1 MPFEPFA
8 LERWMS
14 HYETRVTH
22 DIGESGILPMS
33 IADLVAL
40 EPERER
46 AALTQALL
54 TLPLGYSEA
63 RGTEALRAA
72 IAATYR
78 TGSPDDILVTTG
90 AIEANFL
97 LASVLISPG
106 DHVVA
111 VYPAYQ
117 QLYSVPRGLGA
128 DVSLWHVSATDGG
141 YEFDVEALAA
151 LVTPATRL
159 IVVNTPHNPT
169 GAVLAAADLERIY
182 ALADAAGAYLVVD
195 EAYRWLDVPGGVEM
209 APPARDL
216 GPRAISVGTLS
227 KPFGLPGLRLG
238 WLAAPADVAAAC
250 WAHRDYI
257 SLSPGKLSDALA
269 VLALKHVPEVQA
281 RNRAIITANLAT
293 AERWFAAH
301 GDLVSWTPPRAG
313 LLALMRY
320 APNIPSL
327 ELSNM
332 LADDYGVL
340 LVPGSAFGYEGH
352 LRLGVGQ
359 DPAIFA
365 EGLERV
371 TACLTAVKS
380 GEPGRSA

>member
-1 MPFEPFA
+1 
-8 LERWMS
+8 MS

-22 DIGESGILPMS
+22 DIGESGIAPMS
-33 IADLVAL
+33 MAELIAF
-40 EPERER
+40 EPEEKR
-46 AALTQALL
+46 AALTASLL
-54 TLPLGYSEA
+54 NLPLGYSEA
-63 RGTEALRAA
+63 RGTETLRAA
-72 IAATYR
+72 LAATYR
-78 TGSPDDILVTTG
+78 TATPDEVLVTTG

-128 DVSLWHVSATDGG
+128 DVSLWHVSAGDDG
-141 YEFDVEALAA
+141 YRFDIEELER
-151 LVTPATRL
+151 LVTPKTRV
-159 IVVNTPHNPT
+159 IIVNTPHNPT
-169 GAVLAAADLERIY
+169 GAVLSAEDLLRVY
-182 ALADAAGAYLVVD
+182 ALADAAGAYLIVD
-195 EAYRWLDVPGGVEM
+195 EAYRWLDIPGGITL

-238 WLAAPADVAAAC
+238 WLVAPPEVAAAC

-269 VLALKHVPEVQA
+269 VLALRHVDAVRA
-281 RNRAIITANLAT
+281 RNHAIIAENLRVAD
-293 AERWFAAH
+293 RWFADHA
-301 GDLVSWTPPRAG
+301 DLVSWTPPRAG

-320 APNIPSL
+320 SADIPSL
-327 ELSNM
+327 QLSNL
-332 LADDYGVL
+332 LAEQYGVL

-359 DPAIFA
+359 TPSIFA
-365 EGLERV
+365 EGLRRV
-371 TACLTAVKS
+371 ARCLVDVGAKAAVAA
-380 GEPGRSA
+380 G